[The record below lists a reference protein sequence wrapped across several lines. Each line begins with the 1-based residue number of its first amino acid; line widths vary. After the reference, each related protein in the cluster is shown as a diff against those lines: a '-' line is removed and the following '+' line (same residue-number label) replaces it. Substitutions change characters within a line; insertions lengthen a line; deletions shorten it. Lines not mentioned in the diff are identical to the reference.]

1 MSTIYKHVCV
11 RKTLLL
17 LQVMPN
23 MLQMRQDITG
33 KNTNIAAMNN
43 TRQAAKSTP
52 RTVVEIIM
60 KRAAGVCVCVCVC
73 VYYV

>member
-1 MSTIYKHVCV
+1 
-11 RKTLLL
+11 
-17 LQVMPN
+17 

-33 KNTNIAAMNN
+33 KNTNIATMNN

-60 KRAAGVCVCVCVC
+60 KRAAGVCVCVSVCILCLHVYVC
-73 VYYV
+73 VRVCMCVWL